1 VSGLAAA
8 VWLARAG
15 LHVCLFEANDKLGG
29 CCATTSVNGYTFN
42 DGALHVALPSLLDH
56 AFARLGLERA
66 TSVALRP
73 VLAPQAVRLP
83 DGTTVAVCA
92 NREVRVSGT
101 NGESRGAQATEELE
115 RFMERWRPLL
125 RLFAQD
131 LFLRPFSSARLL
143 RKGWRHLHKLRGT
156 LALELERQFSDNDVR
171 AALAGIL
178 LYTGMP
184 ARSAPVATALGLVA
198 ALDEGLHVPEGGMGA
213 IPDALTAAL
222 HGLGGDI
229 YTNVRV
235 ERIEMKDGRVCG
247 VRIARHGVQQL
258 DAVVS
263 AVSGMITFGSLLD
276 GRGIPEAMRHKAS
289 HAPLSHKALAVQLG
303 LANVIGVDSHSMGV
317 LPLMDEQH
325 KLFLPSDGLPRWVSY
340 TVPTVTLPGLA
351 PAGGSIVEMFPP
363 IDQAWPVDRWT
374 NETKE
379 AVAQEAIDALARSHP
394 LEIAA
399 RRVSGPRDFR
409 DRMHLFNGAVYGL
422 SPGAPAAA
430 QFPHRTPVEGL
441 FQAGQTTYP
450 GFGIAP
456 AMMSGILAAEA
467 LVASVHA

>member
-1 VSGLAAA
+1 MSGLAAA

-15 LHVCLFEANDKLGG
+15 LHVSLFEANPKLGG
-29 CCATTSVNGYTFN
+29 CCATSRVGDYTFN
-42 DGALHVALPSLLDH
+42 DGAVHVALPSLLDH
-56 AFARLGLERA
+56 AFDRLGLDRA
-66 TSVALRP
+66 ASVALHP
-73 VLAPQAVRLP
+73 VTAPQSVRLP
-83 DGTTVAVCA
+83 DGATVALWP
-92 NREVRVSGT
+92 NREVRVDGP
-101 NGESRGAQATEELE
+101 NGDARGAQATEEME
-115 RFMERWRPLL
+115 RFMERWRPVL

-131 LFLRPFSSARLL
+131 LFLRPFSSGRLL

-156 LALELERQFSDNDVR
+156 LASELERQFSDTDVR

-184 ARSAPVATALGLVA
+184 AKVAPVSTALGLVA
-198 ALDEGLHVPEGGMGA
+198 ALEEGLHLPEGGMGT

-235 ERIEMKDGRVCG
+235 ERIEMKDGRACG
-247 VRIARHGVQQL
+247 LRIAGHGVQPF

-263 AVSGMITFGSLLD
+263 AVSGMITFGTLLD
-276 GRGIPEAMRHKAS
+276 GRAIPEAMRHKAS

-303 LANVIGVDSHSMGV
+303 LANVIDVDSHSMGM
-317 LPLMDEQH
+317 LPLMEDQH
-325 KLFLPSDGLPRWVSY
+325 KLFLPSDGLPRWVSF

-379 AVAQEAIDALARSHP
+379 AVAQEAIEALARSHR
-394 LEIAA
+394 LDIAA
-399 RRVSGPRDFR
+399 RRLAGPRDYR
-409 DRMHLFNGAVYGL
+409 DRLHLFNGAVYGL
-422 SPGAPAAA
+422 SPAAPPAA

-450 GFGIAP
+450 GFGVAP

-467 LVASVHA
+467 LVASVRT

>member
-1 VSGLAAA
+1 MSGLAAA

-15 LHVCLFEANDKLGG
+15 LHVSLFEANAKLGG
-29 CCATTSVNGYTFN
+29 CCATSRVGDYTFN
-42 DGALHVALPSLLDH
+42 DGAVHVALPSLLDH
-56 AFARLGLERA
+56 AFGRLGLDRA
-66 TSVALRP
+66 ASVALRP
-73 VLAPQAVRLP
+73 VAAPQSVRLP
-83 DGTTVAVCA
+83 DGATVALWPS
-92 NREVRVSGT
+92 REVRVDGA
-101 NGESRGAQATEELE
+101 NGESRSAQATEEME
-115 RFMERWRPLL
+115 RFMERWRPVL

-156 LALELERQFSDNDVR
+156 LAAELERQFSDTDVR

-184 ARSAPVATALGLVA
+184 ARAAPVATALGLVA
-198 ALDEGLHVPEGGMGA
+198 ALDEGLHIPEGGMGA

-222 HGLGGDI
+222 HALGGDI

-235 ERIEMKDGRVCG
+235 ERIEMKDGRACG
-247 VRIARHGVQQL
+247 LRIAGHGVQPF

-263 AVSGMITFGSLLD
+263 TVSGMITFGSLLD
-276 GRGIPEAMRHKAS
+276 GRPIPEAMRHKAS

-303 LANVIGVDSHSMGV
+303 LANVIDVDSHSMGV
-317 LPLMDEQH
+317 LPLMDDQH

-379 AVAQEAIDALARSHP
+379 AVAQEAIEALARGHR
-394 LEIAA
+394 LDIAA
-399 RRVSGPRDFR
+399 RRLAGPRDYR
-409 DRMHLFNGAVYGL
+409 DRLHLFNGAVYGL
-422 SPGAPAAA
+422 SPGAPPAA
-430 QFPHRTPVEGL
+430 QFPHRTPIEGL
-441 FQAGQTTYP
+441 FQAGQTAYP
-450 GFGIAP
+450 GFGVAP

-467 LVASVHA
+467 LVASARD